1 MRPVSPI
8 AHSGLGLLGW
18 QIFDRKKTAG
28 TMALFVAA
36 ANLADIDFLFA
47 LLFGPR
53 PLFIHQSYT
62 HNLIFILA
70 GSVLLALLLG
80 DGRSRLGLV
89 LTGLSHLAVDIFVVD
104 TVNPIGFRLFY
115 PFSDRLFNVGLFPF
129 LERGPWNVLI
139 SARNLGVL
147 ALEFGLFVLPV
158 LVLLWKLSRRRIQSA
173 AFWRL

>member
-1 MRPVSPI
+1 MSPI
-8 AHSGLGLLGW
+8 GHGGLGLLGW

-28 TMALFVAA
+28 SMALFVAA

-47 LLFGPR
+47 LLFGPQ

-62 HNLIFILA
+62 HNLVFVLA
-70 GSVLLALLLG
+70 GSLLLALLLS

-89 LTGLSHLAVDIFVVD
+89 LAGLSHLAVDIFVVD
-104 TVNPIGFRLFY
+104 TVAPIGFRLFF
-115 PFSDRLFNVGLFPF
+115 PFSDTLFNVGLFPF
-129 LERGPWNVLI
+129 LQRGPWKVLF

-158 LVLLWKLSRRRIQSA
+158 LILLWKLSRRRIPSA